1 MRGPWF
7 QGRGTEVAVVELN
20 QVWDCMNGEGE
31 SMLGLRV
38 DFEKQCVSGDNYR
51 VSRVWERSG
60 GSLYR

>member
-1 MRGPWF
+1 
-7 QGRGTEVAVVELN
+7 
-20 QVWDCMNGEGE
+20 MNGEGE